1 MKIHQF
7 CFEIHSKTYVL
18 KYAKQCE
25 MCVSEMEKPWCL
37 FQKITLLGYFHYIN
51 QTVEM
56 LKLDFI
62 KINQSVL
69 EIFLFFVH

>member
-7 CFEIHSKTYVL
+7 CFEIHSKLMYYMYT
-18 KYAKQCE
+18 KQCE
-25 MCVSEMEKPWCL
+25 MFVSEMEKPWCP
-37 FQKITLLGYFHYIN
+37 FQKITQLGYFHYIN

-56 LKLDFI
+56 LDFI

-69 EIFLFFVH
+69 VIFLFFVH